1 LVLRVVHYGEADVIL
16 TLLTR
21 ALGKVSVMARGAR
34 KSTRRFAGVL
44 EPMHTLTVR
53 IDERSGADLLGLGE
67 AKISRTRMHLA
78 NDLGRLDAAGQA
90 LRWVRDGSPART
102 AEPQVFDEIVTL
114 LDRLDDA
121 ELGGSPESLLAATG
135 LRLLRD
141 FGYGLTLAECVRC
154 GKRCDPKRGAWV
166 DAGAGGLVCQA
177 CGGGAPTHHLID
189 AACRGRLAA
198 ASEGRDAALEP
209 EDTLVARKLVDEALH
224 AHAGVTR

>member
-1 LVLRVVHYGEADVIL
+1 VLRVVHYGEADVIL
-16 TLLTR
+16 TLLTQ

-44 EPMHTLTVR
+44 EPMHTLTVQL
-53 IDERSGADLLGLGE
+53 DERSGADLLGLRE

-78 NDLGRLDAAGQA
+78 SDLDRLDAAGQA
-90 LRWVRDGSPART
+90 LRWVRDGSPAHT
-102 AEPQVFDEIVTL
+102 PEPGVYGEIVAL
-114 LDRLDDA
+114 LDRLDEPGA
-121 ELGGSPESLLAATG
+121 GAGAQALLAATG

-141 FGYGLTLAECVRC
+141 FGYGLTLSECVRC

-189 AACRGRLAA
+189 AACRSRLAA
-198 ASEGRDAALEP
+198 AAEGRDAALEP
-209 EDTLVARKLVDEALH
+209 EDTLVARKLVDEALG